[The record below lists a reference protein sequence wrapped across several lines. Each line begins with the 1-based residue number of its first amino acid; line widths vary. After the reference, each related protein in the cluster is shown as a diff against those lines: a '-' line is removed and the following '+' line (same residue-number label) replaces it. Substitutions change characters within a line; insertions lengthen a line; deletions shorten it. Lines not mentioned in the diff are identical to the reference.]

1 MLVSWPQDDCHPPA
15 ILFAFLAGRRQ
26 WEGVE
31 GTCQLV
37 ELSFNGAF
45 PDCSPMNLLFLLIG
59 QLCVSY
65 ALLNAKVAEK
75 ISYVFER
82 DI

>member
-1 MLVSWPQDDCHPPA
+1 MTA
-15 ILFAFLAGRRQ
+15 ILQPSYLHSWQEEDSGQ
-26 WEGVE
+26 GVE

-45 PDCSPMNLLFLLIG
+45 PDCSPMNFLLLLIG

-65 ALLNAKVAEK
+65 SLLNAKVAEK